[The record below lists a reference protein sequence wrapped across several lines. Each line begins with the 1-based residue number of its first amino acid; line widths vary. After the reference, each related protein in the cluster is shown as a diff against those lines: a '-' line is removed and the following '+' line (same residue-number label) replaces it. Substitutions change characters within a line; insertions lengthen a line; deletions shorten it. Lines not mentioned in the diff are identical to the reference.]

1 MSSVYIARQ
10 LYIVSVEHLSHFIML
25 SDICVV
31 VWLRTDD
38 YFTYL
43 KYMCHI
49 MFFKTWLILYYD
61 KFM

>member
-10 LYIVSVEHLSHFIML
+10 LYIVYVEPLSHLIML

-31 VWLRTDD
+31 VWLRTDN

-49 MFFKTWLILYYD
+49 MFFKT
-61 KFM
+61 